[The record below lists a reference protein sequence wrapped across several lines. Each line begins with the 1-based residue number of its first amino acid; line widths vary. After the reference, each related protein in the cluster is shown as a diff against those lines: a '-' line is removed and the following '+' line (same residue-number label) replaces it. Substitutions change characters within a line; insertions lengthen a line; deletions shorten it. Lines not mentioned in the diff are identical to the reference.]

1 MPFSGASSRW
11 LQRYAPAL
19 LAVALIIAMSIS
31 LAWQA
36 AGWLRL
42 QRSPVAVA
50 ASPVSHES
58 IRSDPTRLARLFGTS
73 AQDPNAPPPATNL
86 DLVLKGSFV
95 QSDPKLSSAI
105 IQRQGDKPHRYAV
118 GGEISDGV
126 KLHAVYRDRVEL
138 QRGGRLESLPF
149 PHRSGDCWPART
161 TLQARTT
168 RSNNCKACRMRTL
181 QHCASA
187 WTPCASRWKP
197 RPSQN
202 PPKKTRASPRPRLR
216 KATDPMSQPLL
227 RALFAP
233 SSRSYVPAVLLS
245 LALGI
250 QAAHAE
256 NNGGNAFVPAGNQQE
271 AHWTINLKD
280 ADIREFIDQ
289 ISEITGETFVVDP
302 RVKGQVSVV
311 SKAQLSLSEV
321 YQLFLS
327 VMSTHGFTV
336 VAQGDQ
342 ARIVPNAEAKTEA
355 GGGQSAPD
363 RLETRVIQVQQSPVS
378 ELIPLI
384 RPLVPQYGH
393 LAAVP
398 SANALIIS
406 DRSAN
411 IARIEDV
418 IRQLDQKGSHDY
430 SVINLRYGWVM
441 DAAEVLNN
449 AMSRG
454 QAKGAAGAQV
464 IADARKPPDHPRPAA
479 GARQL
484 VQLAQ
489 SLDTL
494 TARSANTRVIR
505 LRHNDA
511 KTLAETLGQ
520 ISEGMKNNGG
530 QGGEQ
535 TGGGRPS
542 NILIRADESTN
553 ALVLLADPDT
563 VNALEDIVRQL
574 DVPRAQ
580 VLVEAAIV
588 EISGDIQDA
597 VGVQWAINKGGMGGT
612 KTNFANTGLSIGTL
626 LQSLEQQG
634 TGIHPRRRHR
644 RHRQQQLRRAG
655 HRALGQHQEQPAV
668 DPEPVDPGQ
677 PESGDSGRPERTVP
691 DRLLHHQ
698 QRRFEQPVHHRGAQ
712 GYRRQ
717 PQGHSAH
724 QRRRGPAP
732 GDRAG
737 DLGPAAQRPAAQQYR
752 PDHQQALDQEH
763 HPRRERPSDRDRRPD
778 PGRRFPSRVEGSP
791 ARGHPIARSPVPFH
805 QGHTQA
811 QPDGLPASYGGPRQ
825 RRSRRALGQEI
836 QRHPGHRRH
845 SRPGGRPSILPTNAN
860 QLFDGQAVDLR
871 ELKTE

>member
-1 MPFSGASSRW
+1 
-11 LQRYAPAL
+11 
-19 LAVALIIAMSIS
+19 
-31 LAWQA
+31 
-36 AGWLRL
+36 
-42 QRSPVAVA
+42 
-50 ASPVSHES
+50 
-58 IRSDPTRLARLFGTS
+58 
-73 AQDPNAPPPATNL
+73 
-86 DLVLKGSFV
+86 
-95 QSDPKLSSAI
+95 
-105 IQRQGDKPHRYAV
+105 
-118 GGEISDGV
+118 
-126 KLHAVYRDRVEL
+126 
-138 QRGGRLESLPF
+138 
-149 PHRSGDCWPART
+149 
-161 TLQARTT
+161 
-168 RSNNCKACRMRTL
+168 
-181 QHCASA
+181 
-187 WTPCASRWKP
+187 
-197 RPSQN
+197 
-202 PPKKTRASPRPRLR
+202 
-216 KATDPMSQPLL
+216 MSQPLL

-250 QAAHAE
+250 QVAHAE
-256 NNGGNAFVPAGNQQE
+256 DSGRNAFVPAGNQQE

-464 IADARKPPDHPRPAA
+464 IADARTNRLIILGPPQ
-479 GARQL
+479 ARAKL

-489 SLDTL
+489 SLDTP

-553 ALVLLADPDT
+553 ALILLADPDT

-612 KTNFANTGLSIGTL
+612 RTNFGNTGLSIGTL
-626 LQSLEQQG
+626 LQALKDDKPPALPDGAIVGIGSSSFGALVTALSANSKSNLLSTPSLLTLDNQKAEILVGQNVPFNTGSYTTNSEGSSNPFTTVERKDIGVNLKVTPHINDGAALRLEIEQE
-634 TGIHPRRRHR
+634 ISSIAPSV
-644 RHRQQQLRRAG
+644 QQVSNTDIITNKRSIKSTILAENGQVIVLGGLIQDDVVQAESKVPLLGDIPWLGKLFRSTKDTHTKRNLMVFLRPTVVLDGAG
-655 HRALGQHQEQPAV
+655 LAAI
-668 DPEPVDPGQ
+668 
-677 PESGDSGRPERTVP
+677 SGKK
-691 DRLLHHQ
+691 
-698 QRRFEQPVHHRGAQ
+698 
-712 GYRRQ
+712 YRDIRV
-717 PQGHSAH
+717 
-724 QRRRGPAP
+724 
-732 GDRAG
+732 
-737 DLGPAAQRPAAQQYR
+737 
-752 PDHQQALDQEH
+752 LD
-763 HPRRERPSDRDRRPD
+763 
-778 PGRRFPSRVEGSP
+778 GRRSPEG
-791 ARGHPIARSPVPFH
+791 RG
-805 QGHTQA
+805 
-811 QPDGLPASYGGPRQ
+811 
-825 RRSRRALGQEI
+825 
-836 QRHPGHRRH
+836 
-845 SRPGGRPSILPTNAN
+845 SILPSSAG
-860 QLFDGQAVDLR
+860 QLFDGQTVDLR
-871 ELKTE
+871 DLKAE

>member
-1 MPFSGASSRW
+1 
-11 LQRYAPAL
+11 
-19 LAVALIIAMSIS
+19 
-31 LAWQA
+31 
-36 AGWLRL
+36 
-42 QRSPVAVA
+42 
-50 ASPVSHES
+50 
-58 IRSDPTRLARLFGTS
+58 
-73 AQDPNAPPPATNL
+73 
-86 DLVLKGSFV
+86 
-95 QSDPKLSSAI
+95 
-105 IQRQGDKPHRYAV
+105 
-118 GGEISDGV
+118 
-126 KLHAVYRDRVEL
+126 
-138 QRGGRLESLPF
+138 
-149 PHRSGDCWPART
+149 
-161 TLQARTT
+161 
-168 RSNNCKACRMRTL
+168 
-181 QHCASA
+181 
-187 WTPCASRWKP
+187 
-197 RPSQN
+197 
-202 PPKKTRASPRPRLR
+202 
-216 KATDPMSQPLL
+216 MSQPLF
-227 RALFAP
+227 RALFTP
-233 SSRSYVPAVLLS
+233 TSRSYVPAVLLS

-250 QAAHAE
+250 QAAHAA
-256 NNGGNAFVPAGNQQE
+256 NSGGNAFVPAGNQQE

-311 SKAQLSLSEV
+311 SKAQLALSEV

-327 VMSTHGFTV
+327 GMSTHGFTV

-464 IADARKPPDHPRPAA
+464 IADARTNRLIILGPPQ
-479 GARQL
+479 ARAKL

-489 SLDTL
+489 SLDTP

-553 ALVLLADPDT
+553 ALILLADPDT

-612 KTNFANTGLSIGTL
+612 RTNFGNTGLSIGTL
-626 LQSLEQQG
+626 LQALKDDKPPALPDGAIVGIGSSSFGALVTALSANSKSNLLSTPSLLTLDNQKAEILVGQNVPFNTGSYTTNSEGSSNPFTTVERKDIGVNLKVTPHINDGAALRLEIEQE
-634 TGIHPRRRHR
+634 ISSIAPSV
-644 RHRQQQLRRAG
+644 QQVSNTDIITNKRSIKSTILAENGQVIVLGGLIQDDVVQAESKVPLLGDIPWLGKLFRSTKDTHTKRNLMVFLRPTVVLDGAG
-655 HRALGQHQEQPAV
+655 LAAI
-668 DPEPVDPGQ
+668 
-677 PESGDSGRPERTVP
+677 SGKKYSDIRV
-691 DRLLHHQ
+691 
-698 QRRFEQPVHHRGAQ
+698 
-712 GYRRQ
+712 
-717 PQGHSAH
+717 
-724 QRRRGPAP
+724 
-732 GDRAG
+732 
-737 DLGPAAQRPAAQQYR
+737 
-752 PDHQQALDQEH
+752 LD
-763 HPRRERPSDRDRRPD
+763 
-778 PGRRFPSRVEGSP
+778 GRRSPEG
-791 ARGHPIARSPVPFH
+791 RG
-805 QGHTQA
+805 
-811 QPDGLPASYGGPRQ
+811 
-825 RRSRRALGQEI
+825 
-836 QRHPGHRRH
+836 
-845 SRPGGRPSILPTNAN
+845 SILPSSAG
-860 QLFDGQAVDLR
+860 QLFDGQTVDLR
-871 ELKTE
+871 DLKAE

>member
-1 MPFSGASSRW
+1 
-11 LQRYAPAL
+11 
-19 LAVALIIAMSIS
+19 
-31 LAWQA
+31 
-36 AGWLRL
+36 
-42 QRSPVAVA
+42 
-50 ASPVSHES
+50 
-58 IRSDPTRLARLFGTS
+58 
-73 AQDPNAPPPATNL
+73 
-86 DLVLKGSFV
+86 
-95 QSDPKLSSAI
+95 
-105 IQRQGDKPHRYAV
+105 
-118 GGEISDGV
+118 
-126 KLHAVYRDRVEL
+126 
-138 QRGGRLESLPF
+138 
-149 PHRSGDCWPART
+149 
-161 TLQARTT
+161 
-168 RSNNCKACRMRTL
+168 
-181 QHCASA
+181 
-187 WTPCASRWKP
+187 
-197 RPSQN
+197 
-202 PPKKTRASPRPRLR
+202 
-216 KATDPMSQPLL
+216 MSQPLL

-256 NNGGNAFVPAGNQQE
+256 NSGGNAFVPAGNQQE
-271 AHWTINLKD
+271 ARTINLKD

-464 IADARKPPDHPRPAA
+464 IADARTNRLIILGPPQ
-479 GARQL
+479 ARAKL

-489 SLDTL
+489 SLDTP

-553 ALVLLADPDT
+553 ALILLADPDT

-612 KTNFANTGLSIGTL
+612 RTNFGNTGLSIGTL
-626 LQSLEQQG
+626 LQALKDDKPPALPDGAIVGIGSSSFGALVTALSANSKSNLLSTPSLLTLDNQKAEILVGQNVPFNTGSYTTNSEGSSNPFTTVERKDIGVNLKVTPHINDGAALRLEIEQE
-634 TGIHPRRRHR
+634 ISSIAPSV
-644 RHRQQQLRRAG
+644 QQVSNTDIITNKRSIKSTILAENGQVIVLGGLIQDDVVQAESKVPLLGDIPWLGKLFRSTKDTHTKRNLMVFLRPTVVLDGAG
-655 HRALGQHQEQPAV
+655 LAAI
-668 DPEPVDPGQ
+668 
-677 PESGDSGRPERTVP
+677 SGKKYSDIRV
-691 DRLLHHQ
+691 
-698 QRRFEQPVHHRGAQ
+698 
-712 GYRRQ
+712 
-717 PQGHSAH
+717 
-724 QRRRGPAP
+724 
-732 GDRAG
+732 
-737 DLGPAAQRPAAQQYR
+737 
-752 PDHQQALDQEH
+752 LD
-763 HPRRERPSDRDRRPD
+763 
-778 PGRRFPSRVEGSP
+778 GRRSPEG
-791 ARGHPIARSPVPFH
+791 RG
-805 QGHTQA
+805 
-811 QPDGLPASYGGPRQ
+811 
-825 RRSRRALGQEI
+825 
-836 QRHPGHRRH
+836 
-845 SRPGGRPSILPTNAN
+845 SILPSSAG
-860 QLFDGQAVDLR
+860 QLFDGQTVDLR
-871 ELKTE
+871 DLKAE

>member
-1 MPFSGASSRW
+1 
-11 LQRYAPAL
+11 
-19 LAVALIIAMSIS
+19 
-31 LAWQA
+31 
-36 AGWLRL
+36 
-42 QRSPVAVA
+42 
-50 ASPVSHES
+50 
-58 IRSDPTRLARLFGTS
+58 
-73 AQDPNAPPPATNL
+73 
-86 DLVLKGSFV
+86 
-95 QSDPKLSSAI
+95 
-105 IQRQGDKPHRYAV
+105 
-118 GGEISDGV
+118 
-126 KLHAVYRDRVEL
+126 
-138 QRGGRLESLPF
+138 
-149 PHRSGDCWPART
+149 
-161 TLQARTT
+161 
-168 RSNNCKACRMRTL
+168 
-181 QHCASA
+181 
-187 WTPCASRWKP
+187 
-197 RPSQN
+197 
-202 PPKKTRASPRPRLR
+202 
-216 KATDPMSQPLL
+216 MSQPLF

-233 SSRSYVPAVLLS
+233 TSRSYVPAVLLS

-256 NNGGNAFVPAGNQQE
+256 DSGRNAFVPAGNQQE

-464 IADARKPPDHPRPAA
+464 IADARTNRLIILGPPQ
-479 GARQL
+479 ARAKL

-489 SLDTL
+489 SLDTP

-553 ALVLLADPDT
+553 ALILLADPDT

-612 KTNFANTGLSIGTL
+612 RTNFGNTGLSIGTL
-626 LQSLEQQG
+626 LQALKDDKPPALPDGAIVGIGSSSFGALVTALSANSKSNLLSTPSLLTLDNQKAEILVGQNVPFNTGSYTTNSEGSSNPFTTVERKDIGVNLKVTPHINDGAALRLEIEQE
-634 TGIHPRRRHR
+634 ISSIAPSV
-644 RHRQQQLRRAG
+644 QQVSNTDIITNKRSIKSTILAENGQVIVLGGLIQDDVVQAESKVPLLGDIPWLGKLFRSTKDTHTKRNLMAFLRPTVVLDGAG
-655 HRALGQHQEQPAV
+655 LAAI
-668 DPEPVDPGQ
+668 
-677 PESGDSGRPERTVP
+677 SGKKYSDIRV
-691 DRLLHHQ
+691 
-698 QRRFEQPVHHRGAQ
+698 
-712 GYRRQ
+712 
-717 PQGHSAH
+717 
-724 QRRRGPAP
+724 
-732 GDRAG
+732 
-737 DLGPAAQRPAAQQYR
+737 
-752 PDHQQALDQEH
+752 LD
-763 HPRRERPSDRDRRPD
+763 
-778 PGRRFPSRVEGSP
+778 GRRSPEG
-791 ARGHPIARSPVPFH
+791 RG
-805 QGHTQA
+805 
-811 QPDGLPASYGGPRQ
+811 
-825 RRSRRALGQEI
+825 
-836 QRHPGHRRH
+836 
-845 SRPGGRPSILPTNAN
+845 SILPSSAG
-860 QLFDGQAVDLR
+860 QLFDGQTVDLR
-871 ELKTE
+871 DLKAE

>member
-1 MPFSGASSRW
+1 
-11 LQRYAPAL
+11 
-19 LAVALIIAMSIS
+19 
-31 LAWQA
+31 
-36 AGWLRL
+36 
-42 QRSPVAVA
+42 
-50 ASPVSHES
+50 
-58 IRSDPTRLARLFGTS
+58 
-73 AQDPNAPPPATNL
+73 
-86 DLVLKGSFV
+86 
-95 QSDPKLSSAI
+95 
-105 IQRQGDKPHRYAV
+105 
-118 GGEISDGV
+118 
-126 KLHAVYRDRVEL
+126 
-138 QRGGRLESLPF
+138 
-149 PHRSGDCWPART
+149 
-161 TLQARTT
+161 
-168 RSNNCKACRMRTL
+168 
-181 QHCASA
+181 
-187 WTPCASRWKP
+187 
-197 RPSQN
+197 
-202 PPKKTRASPRPRLR
+202 
-216 KATDPMSQPLL
+216 MSQPLL
-227 RALFAP
+227 RALFTP

-256 NNGGNAFVPAGNQQE
+256 DSGGNAFVPAGNQQE

-454 QAKGAAGAQV
+454 QAKGAAGAQG
-464 IADARKPPDHPRPAA
+464 IADARTNRLIILGPPQ
-479 GARQL
+479 ARAKL

-489 SLDTL
+489 SLDTP

-553 ALVLLADPDT
+553 ALILLADPDT

-612 KTNFANTGLSIGTL
+612 RTNFGNTGLSIGTL
-626 LQSLEQQG
+626 LQALKDDKPPALPDGAIVGIGSSSFGALVTALSANSKSNLLSTPSLLTLDNQKAEILVGQNVPFNTGSYTTNSEGSSNPFTTVERKDIGVNLKVTPHINDGAALRLEIEQE
-634 TGIHPRRRHR
+634 ISSIAPSV
-644 RHRQQQLRRAG
+644 QQVSNTDIITNKRSIKSTILAENGQVIVLGGLIQDDVVQAESKVPLLGDIPWLGKLFRSTKDTHTKRNLMVFLRPTVVLDGAG
-655 HRALGQHQEQPAV
+655 LAAI
-668 DPEPVDPGQ
+668 
-677 PESGDSGRPERTVP
+677 SGKKYSDIRV
-691 DRLLHHQ
+691 
-698 QRRFEQPVHHRGAQ
+698 
-712 GYRRQ
+712 
-717 PQGHSAH
+717 
-724 QRRRGPAP
+724 
-732 GDRAG
+732 
-737 DLGPAAQRPAAQQYR
+737 
-752 PDHQQALDQEH
+752 LD
-763 HPRRERPSDRDRRPD
+763 
-778 PGRRFPSRVEGSP
+778 GRRSPEG
-791 ARGHPIARSPVPFH
+791 RG
-805 QGHTQA
+805 
-811 QPDGLPASYGGPRQ
+811 
-825 RRSRRALGQEI
+825 
-836 QRHPGHRRH
+836 
-845 SRPGGRPSILPTNAN
+845 SILPSSAG
-860 QLFDGQAVDLR
+860 QLFDGQTVDLR
-871 ELKTE
+871 DLKAE